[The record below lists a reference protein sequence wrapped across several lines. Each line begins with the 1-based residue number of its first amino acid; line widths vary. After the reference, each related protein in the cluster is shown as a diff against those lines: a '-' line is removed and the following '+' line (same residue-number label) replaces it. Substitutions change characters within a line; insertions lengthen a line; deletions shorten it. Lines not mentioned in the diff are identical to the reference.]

1 MEINNECFF
10 TYTVFEIMRGHC
22 ASCLLKK
29 ITATTVAVATMI
41 VMSTITA
48 KTTPTVVAEDDEC
61 AVFSCSV
68 NIVPVVAN
76 TPGLAATVLAIRP
89 GEKNEKGSLQ

>member
-1 MEINNECFF
+1 MEIKNECFF
-10 TYTVFEIMRGHC
+10 TYTVFEIMRGHFDC
-22 ASCLLKK
+22 CLLKK
-29 ITATTVAVATMI
+29 IIATTVAVATMV
-41 VMSTITA
+41 VMRNITA
-48 KTTPTVVAEDDEC
+48 KTTPIVVAEDDES